1 MVPDTPLPDIPTV
14 MPPSADVQQRR
25 AAEPGSSVWVNASA
39 GTGKTKVLT
48 DRVLRLLLDGVAPSK
63 ILCVTFTKAGAAEM
77 SIRLQQRLGEWAVAD
92 QAKLDASLADLLGL
106 DGPPEAVQRE
116 LARRLFARVLEAPG
130 GLQIQTIHSF
140 CTGLLRR
147 FPIEAGVSPRFRLI
161 EEAAADAALS
171 QARQRVLAGA
181 NNPPEVIAALAFLTA
196 RQNADQ
202 FAETIGA
209 LINERGRFAREL
221 RRVGGDV
228 SALLDAVHQVMGV
241 DRASA
246 PDDYRQ
252 AILDDPGRD
261 LIALRAAAADLC
273 VDSGG
278 KGSTPRKTA
287 VRIGEA
293 MAAFLAAERGDREI
307 YLEAYRGCF
316 FTQAGEPSAESK
328 LCFKGH
334 ETHHDALKAEQAR
347 LGQLVGRWKA
357 AKLAEASCHLL
368 IVGHAILS
376 AYTALKQRLGYLDF
390 NDLILTSRDLLQADG
405 KAAWVLYK
413 LDQGIDHL
421 LIDEAQDTNPE
432 QWDIVRAI
440 AEEFFAGLGANDSAG
455 RSLFVVGDDKQS
467 IFSFQRASPE
477 TFKRMRAYFEQRIT
491 EAEQSWDAIGLN
503 QSFRTSAPVLQLVDA
518 IFAEGHARTGV
529 VADGEVLEHRS
540 SRQGHA
546 GKVWLWPLE
555 PAFAEGEGGDKVDG
569 PQPWAL
575 PPMAP
580 VKTRSAKTRLAD
592 RIADQIASW
601 IHDKSVLEPYGRAVQ
616 PGDVMILVRS
626 RTSFPPAIMV
636 RALQAR
642 GVAVAGADRM
652 VLPDQL
658 AVSDLLAL
666 AEFLLLPEDDL
677 TLACVLKSPLI
688 GLDDEQ
694 LARLAIGR
702 GDDTLWQVLRRQTD
716 QPFAAIAAY
725 LEGWLA
731 RVDFISPYQLFAG
744 LLAETCPAL
753 PSATGRRAMLQ
764 RLGLDAAEPL
774 DGFLDRCLTFERER
788 PGSLQYFLDWLLTS
802 APEIK
807 RDQEA
812 SADQVRI
819 MTVHGSKGLQA
830 PIVILP
836 DTAQS
841 ARGDASLPL
850 WPIEIADPGPPL
862 WAPSTPELVGA
873 ARDRRN
879 AAKQRM
885 AEEANR
891 LLYVAMTRAADWL
904 LVCGYGQRYEPRPTC
919 WYRLIEAGLN
929 RLAEHETVTTV
940 AMAGIEAKAY
950 FSQQDRPAKSDKRHP
965 SLVPHVEPIPAWAT
979 RPVASERDQDIAL
992 TPSGPGA
999 DEVSP
1004 AAASPLAEIGTSA
1017 ALVRGRLVHTLL
1029 QWLPDA
1035 PKAVRQRRLMAY
1047 LTQPHHGLEPSAQEE
1062 LAAEVMA
1069 ILEHPEFS
1077 ALFGPGSVA
1086 EVSITG
1092 RVKSADGQLV
1102 TINGQIDRLVELT
1115 DRVLIVDYKTNRPP
1129 PQRIAQVP
1137 TAYLRQLAFYSDL
1150 VGRLYGGK
1158 SVESALLWTV
1168 ESRLMPIDQL
1178 ALQAYL
1184 PGKSG
1189 A

>member
-1 MVPDTPLPDIPTV
+1 MAPDTPLAAIQ
-14 MPPSADVQQRR
+14 SADVQQRR
-25 AAEPGSSVWVNASA
+25 AADPGASVWVNASA

-48 DRVLRLLLDGVAPSK
+48 DRVLRLLLDGVAPTK

-77 SIRLQQRLGEWAVAD
+77 AIRLQQRLGEWAVAD
-92 QAKLDASLADLLGL
+92 EAKLDQSLADLLGL
-106 DGPPEAVQRE
+106 DGPPEQMYR
-116 LARRLFARVLEAPG
+116 LRARGLFSKVLEAPG

-147 FPIEAGVSPRFRLI
+147 FPVEAGVSPRFRLI
-161 EEAAADAALS
+161 EDAAAEAALA
-171 QARQRVLAGA
+171 QARQRVLAGTS
-181 NNPPEVIAALAFLTA
+181 NPPEVAAALEFLTG

-202 FAETIGA
+202 FADTIGA
-209 LINERGRFAREL
+209 LIDERGRFAREL
-221 RRVGGDV
+221 RRLGSDID
-228 SALLDAVHQVMGV
+228 ALLGEVHRAMGV
-241 DRASA
+241 DRSRS
-246 PDDYRQ
+246 PETYRQ
-252 AILDDPGRD
+252 DILDDPRRD
-261 LIALRAAAADLC
+261 LVALRAATADLS
-273 VDSGG
+273 VDAGG
-278 KGSTPRKTA
+278 TGKQPRKTA
-287 VRIGEA
+287 IKMADA
-293 MAAFLAAERGDREI
+293 MAAFLAAEGTAREPHLDA
-307 YLEAYRGCF
+307 YLGCF
-316 FTQAGEPSAESK
+316 FTKAGEPCSEK
-328 LCFKGH
+328 TLCLKGH
-334 ETHHDALKAEQAR
+334 EAHHEALKAEQAR
-347 LGQLVGRWKA
+347 LVQLVDAWKS

-368 IVGHAILS
+368 IVGHAILA
-376 AYTALKQRLGYLDF
+376 AYASIKQRLGYLDF

-440 AEEFFAGLGANDSAG
+440 AEEFFAGLGAADIAT

-477 TFKRMRAYFEQRIT
+477 TFKRMRAYFEEQIKA
-491 EAEQSWDAIGLN
+491 AEQRWDAIGLN

-518 IFAEGHARTGV
+518 VFAQGHARTGV
-529 VADGEVLEHRS
+529 VADGQLVEHRS

-555 PAFAEGEGGDKVDG
+555 PAFAEGEDDGKVDG

-575 PPMAP
+575 PPMEP
-580 VKTRSAKTRLAD
+580 VETRSAKTRLAD
-592 RIADQIASW
+592 RIADQIAEW
-601 IHDKSVLEPYGRAVQ
+601 LRDKAELEPYGRAVR

-626 RTSFPPAIMV
+626 RASFPPAIMV

-642 GVAVAGADRM
+642 GVPVAGADRM

-658 AVSDLLAL
+658 AVSDLLAF

-694 LARLAIGR
+694 LATLAIGR
-702 GDDTLWQVLRRQTD
+702 GDDTLRQVLRGRSD
-716 QPFAAIAAY
+716 APFAQVAAY
-725 LEGWLA
+725 LERWLA

-744 LLAETCPAL
+744 LLAENCPAK
-753 PSATGRRAMLQ
+753 PEATGRRAMLS

-774 DGFLDRCLTFERER
+774 DEFLDRCLSFERER

-812 SADQVRI
+812 AADEVRI

-841 ARGDASLPL
+841 ARNDASKPL
-850 WPIEIADPGPPL
+850 WPIEIAEAGPPL
-862 WAPSTPELVGA
+862 WAPSSAELVGA
-873 ARDRRN
+873 ARDRRV
-879 AAKQRM
+879 AAGQRRE
-885 AEEANR
+885 EEANR

-904 LVCGYGQRYEPRPTC
+904 LVCGYGQRNAPPANC
-919 WYRLIEAGLN
+919 WYRLIEAGLDQ
-929 RLAEHETVTTV
+929 LAEHETVSKTLMSGV
-940 AMAGIEAKAY
+940 EAKTY
-950 FSQQDRPAKSDKRHP
+950 FSQQDRPAKPDRRREAISAHKEPLP
-965 SLVPHVEPIPAWAT
+965 SWAVSAVVT
-979 RPVASERDQDIAL
+979 ERDQDIAL

-999 DEVSP
+999 DEVGS

-1035 PKAVRQRRLMAY
+1035 PEAVRRRRLAAY
-1047 LTQPHHGLEPSAQEE
+1047 LAQPHHGLELAAQEE
-1062 LAAEVMA
+1062 LAGEVMN
-1069 ILEHPEFS
+1069 ILDDPAFS
-1077 ALFGPGSVA
+1077 PLFGPGSVA
-1086 EVSITG
+1086 EVSVTG
-1092 RVKSADGQLV
+1092 RVRSAEGELV
-1102 TINGQIDRLVELT
+1102 TINGQIDRLIALP
-1115 DRVLIVDYKTNRPP
+1115 DRIIIVDYKTNRPP
-1129 PQRIAQVP
+1129 PKLVDQVP
-1137 TAYLRQLAFYSDL
+1137 ATYLRQLAFYSDL
-1150 VGRLYGGK
+1150 VGRISGGK
-1158 SVESALLWTV
+1158 PVESALLWTV
-1168 ESRLMPIDQL
+1168 EPRLMPIDQTAL
-1178 ALQAYL
+1178 APYL
-1184 PGKSG
+1184 PGKSKG
-1189 A
+1189 